1 MSYVFRK
8 QMLDLADLLKKASKV
23 LKTSLELRKINEE
36 GILPLLDDCQE
47 TTAKM
52 CNEIELIC
60 GESTEA
66 VEKLKEHSKTLI
78 QMRSALKEPEERQR
92 LLKDI
97 IGQAKQIRKLID
109 EQISGK
115 KEIVFLP
122 YKASMWDS
130 MESVWKA
137 AAEDDE
143 CEVYVVP
150 IPYFEKNMDGTF
162 SKYHYEG
169 NDFPENVTITYYET
183 YDVDKHWPD
192 AIYVH
197 NPYDEFNHVTSV
209 DPRFYAERL
218 RKRTEQLIYIPHYA
232 STGGIGKGM
241 EACPVYYWSNS
252 IITQAENSWQY
263 FDPEIPQ
270 ERFQPLGAPQF
281 DHVITVCGDYEKYR
295 DAASKEGDG
304 AGEEEECAVSF
315 RLPEEWK
322 ARLEGKKVY
331 LYSSSIDSMLADTE
345 AFLKKMG
352 YIFRCFK
359 GRADSCL
366 IWRPEAFMELT
377 LDAMRPSD
385 RQAYDEWKETFINE
399 QIGIYDDTSDAA
411 VAVAVCDAFIG
422 DRSAPEAALC
432 GVAGKPLFIL
442 NYNLSS
448 EPEEE
453 DWRGQMISGF
463 HASGNDE
470 WMVTQGNKLYH
481 APACDYKY
489 EFSCDLSE
497 YASGDYYRQVI
508 RVNGKDYVCP
518 TNAQDI
524 VEIKDGKIEKR
535 IELEPCVSREREF
548 WGAVGCGK
556 YLFLIPDQYPA
567 IVRYDTENDKI
578 WYFQDHLDILFGA
591 AEGLKRIGG
600 YCVHGGCLYIA
611 SPVDNQLWIINPET
625 GEEQIVTTEANS
637 YGCFALESDGEELWF
652 LPYSGNVVS
661 RWNPVSKEI
670 HEYGNYPDGL
680 TCKHG
685 VFGYDC
691 MERPF
696 GSAAF
701 AGNYVYLSPSW
712 ASAFMRLDKETGE
725 INRWCPPFEMPETV
739 KNEYFRTEEKGYFL
753 PRPGL
758 CNEDEYCLYSALDR
772 KLYKVNLANGEYSEI
787 AIEFNADELK
797 RQEPGFH
804 KNSEWLQYA
813 CEENVFN
820 TLPAYLEGNVIGDAF
835 DREKQIEAFQEIAVN
850 SDGTCGEKVHK
861 FVCKKIEE
869 Q

>member
-23 LKTSLELRKINEE
+23 LKTSLELRQINED

-60 GESTEA
+60 GEGTQT
-66 VEKLKEHSKTLI
+66 VEKLKEHNKTLI
-78 QMRSALKEPEERQR
+78 QMRSALKDPEERQA
-92 LLKDI
+92 LLKDVL
-97 IGQAKQIRKLID
+97 GQAKQIHKLID
-109 EQISGK
+109 EQIPNK

-130 MESVWKA
+130 MESVWRA
-137 AAEDDE
+137 AISDEE

-150 IPYFEKNMDGTF
+150 IPYFERNADGTF

-169 NDFPENVTITYYET
+169 NSFPEEVKVTYYET

-197 NPYDEFNHVTSV
+197 NPYDEFNHITSV

-232 STGGIGKGM
+232 STGGIGRGM
-241 EACPVYYWSNS
+241 EACPVYYWANA
-252 IITQAENSWQY
+252 IITQGENYWQY
-263 FDPEIPQ
+263 FDPEIPM

-281 DHVITVCGDYEKYR
+281 DHVLRVCKDYEKSADV
-295 DAASKEGDG
+295 DAN
-304 AGEEEECAVSF
+304 EEEALK
-315 RLPEEWK
+315 LPDEWK

-331 LYSSSIDSMLADTE
+331 LYSTSIDSMLTDTR
-345 AFLKKMG
+345 AFLKKME
-352 YIFRCFK
+352 YVFQCFK
-359 GRADSCL
+359 GREDICL

-377 LDAMRPSD
+377 LDAMRSSD
-385 RQAYDEWKETFINE
+385 RQAYDDLKASFLNE
-399 QIGIYDDTSDAA
+399 QLGIYDDTPDAA
-411 VAVAVCDAFIG
+411 VAVAVCDGFIG
-422 DRSAPEAALC
+422 DSAAPEAALC
-432 GVAGKPLFIL
+432 GIAGKPLFVL
-442 NYNLSS
+442 NYMLNSV
-448 EPEEE
+448 PQPD
-453 DWRGQMISGF
+453 DWRGQMIAGF
-463 HASGNDE
+463 TASGDDQ

-481 APACDYKY
+481 SPAHEYKY
-489 EFSCDLSE
+489 KFCCDLTE
-497 YASGDYYRQVI
+497 YASGNYYHQVL

-524 VEIKDGKIEKR
+524 VELKDGRIERR
-535 IELEPCVSREREF
+535 IELEPCVPRQGEF
-548 WGAVGCGK
+548 CGAVGCGK
-556 YLFLIPDQYPA
+556 YIFLIPDQYPA
-567 IVRYDTENDKI
+567 LVRYDTETDKI
-578 WYFQDHLDILFGA
+578 WYFQDNLEVLFGV
-591 AEGLKRIGG
+591 AEEGIKRIGG
-600 YCVHGGCLYIA
+600 YCVHDGCLYIA
-611 SPVDNQLWIINPET
+611 SPVEPKIWRINPET
-625 GEEQIVTTEANS
+625 GEEKLLTTKANE
-637 YGCFALESDGEELWF
+637 YGCFALASDGEELWF

-661 RWNPVSKEI
+661 RWNPKSNEI

-701 AGNYVYLSPSW
+701 VGQYVYLSPSW

-725 INRWCPPFEMPETV
+725 ITRWCPPFEMPEDE
-739 KNEYFRTEEKGYFL
+739 KNGYFHTEEKDIFL
-753 PRPGL
+753 SRPGL
-758 CNEDEYCLYSALDR
+758 CKEGEYCLYSALDR
-772 KLYKVNLANGEYSEI
+772 KLYKVDLENDTYTEVP
-787 AIEFNADELK
+787 IEFNLDELK
-797 RQEPGFH
+797 AQEPGFH

-820 TLPAYLEGNVIGDAF
+820 SLPLLLDGNIMGAAF
-835 DREKQIEAFQEIAVN
+835 DKEKQKAAFEEIAAN
-850 SDGTCGEKVHK
+850 SDGTCGEKIHR
-861 FVCKKIEE
+861 FVCKTIEA
-869 Q
+869 